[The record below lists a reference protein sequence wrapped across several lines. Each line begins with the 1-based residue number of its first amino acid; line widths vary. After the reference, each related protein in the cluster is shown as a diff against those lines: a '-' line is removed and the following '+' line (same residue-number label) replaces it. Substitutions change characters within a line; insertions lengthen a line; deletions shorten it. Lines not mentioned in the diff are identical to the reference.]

1 MWAQDMNVFIMPID
15 PRLQVTP
22 TNAVAANLP
31 ARRYLTSLWTSTK
44 DHAAYMRYASFMCC
58 LDVGVAMVCCGVA
71 CDAL

>member
-1 MWAQDMNVFIMPID
+1 MNRWAQDMNVFIMPID

-44 DHAAYMRYASFMCC
+44 DHTAYMR
-58 LDVGVAMVCCGVA
+58 
-71 CDAL
+71 